1 MFSQFLTHIGHSEK
15 VLFMR
20 VFIAALVL
28 FFSIQSWTKADDI
41 RDFQIEGISLG
52 DSLLNYFDKDL
63 IEAEKYNK
71 YSLMYKNDKYVQIGA
86 SNNKSYKLNINSK
99 TYDDLSI
106 VLKTVDSTYKV
117 YSVGGRIFCE
127 DINACKLK
135 KKQIVSELKIFLGDD
150 VTIHNEDKNH
160 GADPTGNSKNYSTY
174 FNFKSS
180 NDYVQVSIYDWAKK
194 LKYRDNLKISIIG
207 AEFRYFLENVQYNN

>member
-1 MFSQFLTHIGHSEK
+1 MK
-15 VLFMR
+15 

-28 FFSIQSWTKADDI
+28 IFSFQSLTKADDI
-41 RDFQIEGISLG
+41 RDFEIEGISIG

-63 IEAEKYNK
+63 IEAEKYDEH
-71 YSLMYKNDKYVQIGA
+71 SLMYKNNKYVQIGA
-86 SNNKSYKLNINSK
+86 SNRKSYRLNINSK

-135 KKQIVSELKIFLGDD
+135 K
-150 VTIHNEDKNH
+150 N
-160 GADPTGNSKNYSTY
+160 
-174 FNFKSS
+174 
-180 NDYVQVSIYDWAKK
+180 K
-194 LKYRDNLKISIIG
+194 LYLN
-207 AEFRYFLENVQYNN
+207 

>member
-1 MFSQFLTHIGHSEK
+1 MKFTKLLLILIFSF
-15 VLFMR
+15 
-20 VFIAALVL
+20 
-28 FFSIQSWTKADDI
+28 QSWTKADDI

-63 IEAEKYNK
+63 IEAEKYSK
-71 YSLMYKNDKYVQIGA
+71 YSLMYKNDKYVQVGA
-86 SNNKSYKLNINSK
+86 GKRKNLKLNINSK

-106 VLKTVDSTYKV
+106 ILKTVDNTYKV

-135 KKQIVSELKIFLGDD
+135 KKQIVSDLKIFFGDD
-150 VTIHNEDKNH
+150 VTIKNVVKNH
-160 GADPTGNSKNYSTY
+160 SADPTGNSKNFSTY

-180 NDYVQVSIYDWAKK
+180 NDYVQVSIYDWAEKM
-194 LKYRDNLKISIIG
+194 KYPDNLKITIIG
-207 AEFRYFLENVQYNN
+207 AEFRNFLENVQYNN